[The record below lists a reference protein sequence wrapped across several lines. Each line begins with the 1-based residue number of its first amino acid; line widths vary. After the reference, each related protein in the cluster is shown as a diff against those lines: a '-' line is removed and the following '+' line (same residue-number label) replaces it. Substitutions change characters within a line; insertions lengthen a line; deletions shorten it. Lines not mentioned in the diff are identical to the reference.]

1 MFALLDAALLTATIM
16 VADRVPSVDLE
27 SYCRR
32 IASHA
37 APVGDPLACLRQEQE
52 ARAQLLAQWTQ
63 FPTADRSYCR
73 ELTTLGGDPTFTEL
87 LTCLELRRDARRLRE
102 KDQET
107 TGSPPASEK
116 PR

>member
-1 MFALLDAALLTATIM
+1 LLDAALLTTTILI
-16 VADRVPSVDLE
+16 ADRVTSFDLE

-32 IASHA
+32 VASQA
-37 APVGDPLACLRQEQE
+37 APVGDPLACLREEQK

-63 FPTADRSYCR
+63 FPTVDRSYCR

-107 TGSPPASEK
+107 TGTPSAFER